1 MSLAFTTEKKM
12 DSIIFIS
19 HRSTDKDIANMLI
32 DFFCNTGIPRNS
44 IFCSSLPENDINEK
58 ISHEVKRALKN
69 SAINIAILS
78 HSYYGSAYC
87 LNEAGVL
94 WYRDDIPVIPIA
106 LPEIT
111 YNDMFGF
118 LNNEYKLR
126 RLDSDGDI
134 SFIYDAVSE
143 AVSAP
148 QEKHSIITH
157 ENQKLRERYAAFL
170 GTREIQMPAST
181 TPAISTA
188 EITTDDERI
197 VLYYI
202 LKKSIRK
209 VSKAA
214 ICDWLNKS
222 EIYDVDIDNAFDLL
236 SSLAG
241 GTVEKDTLEF
251 GIEAFRKYS
260 ANAASVLSE
269 LKECVVRHTKLAINT
284 FKAIWS
290 TDTLDPTVGLFLA
303 YIVDE
308 RMNTFGDRWKANE
321 QIASIKQWESKNTL
335 DDTLS
340 KNYGTCLEF
349 LVQNNL
355 VYASEWTGPGNVRQ
369 FTLCPS
375 LQEYLFNYPAE
386 IVEELQKLKDAHY
399 FDLPF

>member
-1 MSLAFTTEKKM
+1 MKLV
-12 DSIIFIS
+12 
-19 HRSTDKDIANMLI
+19 
-32 DFFCNTGIPRNS
+32 C
-44 IFCSSLPENDINEK
+44 
-58 ISHEVKRALKN
+58 
-69 SAINIAILS
+69 
-78 HSYYGSAYC
+78 
-87 LNEAGVL
+87 L
-94 WYRDDIPVIPIA
+94 WYRDDVPVIPIA

-111 YNDMFGF
+111 SNNMFGF

-126 RLDSDGDI
+126 CLDSDDDI
-134 SFIYDAVSE
+134 SYIYDAVSE

-148 QEKHSIITH
+148 QTKHSIITR
-157 ENQKLRERYAAFL
+157 ENQKLRERYVAFL
-170 GTREIQMPAST
+170 GTREIQIPVPTT

-202 LKKSIRK
+202 LKKNVRK

-214 ICDWLNKS
+214 IYDWLNKS

-260 ANAASVLSE
+260 ANAASVLPE

-290 TDTLDPTVGLFLA
+290 TDTLDPTIGLFIA
-303 YIVDE
+303 YIIDK
-308 RMNTFGDRWKANE
+308 RMSTFGDRWKADG

-349 LVQNNL
+349 LVQNNF

-375 LQEYLFNYPAE
+375 LQEYLFNCPAE
-386 IVEELQKLKDAHY
+386 IVEELQKLKNAHY
-399 FDLPF
+399 CDLPF